1 MNLSKLGL
9 LAMIA
14 LALAACKKDEEETP
28 APSPTPAPT
37 TGTVKLG
44 FSFTHG
50 ANAFDL
56 SNTYQDGAGNNIR
69 FDKVKFYVS
78 NFRLSDDLGNEVA
91 HLHDTY
97 LLVDASATTN
107 VFTLGS
113 IAPAHVHEVEFL
125 LGIDSLTN
133 HANPLNAVA
142 PLNIPEMHWSW
153 NPTAGYKF
161 LNMEGHVDTNGDG
174 DFDDATDGVFTY
186 HCATDAMARMA
197 MVHAHHDVTAGGS
210 ATVMATVNM
219 AAVLQSLDLVTNAVA
234 MGGGPANAAAM
245 DALANAISG
254 M

>member
-50 ANAFDL
+50 TNAFDL
-56 SNTYQDGAGNNIR
+56 SNTYQDGAGNNVR
-69 FDKVKFYVS
+69 FDKVKFYAS
-78 NFRLSDDLGNEVA
+78 NFHLSDDAGAEVG
-91 HLHDTY
+91 HFHDTY
-97 LLVDASATTN
+97 LLLDASASSN
-107 VFTLGS
+107 EFTLGA
-113 IAPAHVHEVEFL
+113 INPAHLHEVEFT
-125 LGIDSLTN
+125 LGLDSETN
-133 HANPLNAVA
+133 HADPTVAAA

-161 LNMEGHVDTNGDG
+161 LNMEGHVDTNADG

-186 HCATDAMARMA
+186 HCATDAMARTA
-197 MVHAHHDVTAGGS
+197 MVMAHGDVTAGGNV
-210 ATVMATVNM
+210 TIQATVNM
-219 AAVLQSLDLVTNAVA
+219 AVVLQSMNVVTNATA